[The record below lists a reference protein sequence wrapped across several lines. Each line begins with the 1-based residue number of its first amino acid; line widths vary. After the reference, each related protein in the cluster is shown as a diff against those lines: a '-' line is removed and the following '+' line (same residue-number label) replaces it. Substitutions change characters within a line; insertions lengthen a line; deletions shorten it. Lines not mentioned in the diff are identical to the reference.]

1 MIFMEKYVVRIDK
14 QGRFVIPASIRK
26 MLGIKQNSELELWV
40 EGRRIII
47 EPKDNE
53 LEKTV
58 DSWFRRMINRKI
70 TIKKIELKGSKWMSG
85 DYVARKIG
93 LRRSS

>member
-1 MIFMEKYVVRIDK
+1 
-14 QGRFVIPASIRK
+14 
-26 MLGIKQNSELELWV
+26 V

-53 LEKTV
+53 LEKTI
-58 DSWFRRMINRKI
+58 DSWFRRMINNRKI
-70 TIKKIELKGSKWMSG
+70 TVKKIELKDAKWMSG

-93 LRRSS
+93 LRRGS